1 MVTAT
6 GAKRHGSVC
15 RYTEQESSKS
25 EFGDRDQRRSCAV
38 CLTAALASPV
48 NVTAAFVTVPVFV
61 TAANAVEFGN
71 RDIGVRMQRS

>member
-1 MVTAT
+1 MCDGCVRD
-6 GAKRHGSVC
+6 G
-15 RYTEQESSKS
+15 SKS